1 MNRRESFNK
10 RVISIQKEIPTN
22 VPEEF
27 KGSISELNDNE
38 IDTSDIPEW
47 TEENWARAKKGL
59 IHRTGS

>member
-1 MNRRESFNK
+1 MNRREVFNK
-10 RVISIQKEIPTN
+10 RIFSIQKEIPTT

-27 KGSISELNDNE
+27 KGSISDLSDSE

-59 IHRTGS
+59 FHNTRK